1 MDMTTPARCPKKHQ
15 SKSPS
20 QNSTRSGAFTCDTA
34 LPTFAEKRGAGRAD
48 ELTIL
53 GISTADILRLGGI
66 WPPVGA
72 KRIQDPSAGRAIC
85 TTKDSNTFSEPGSTR
100 CDQDLPTTFCTEP
113 SEAPNWTKTD
123 SVNGHDFWPS
133 GMHGWSQ
140 RSMRAMKPTTLQTI
154 QRLRRLRHIALAQGN
169 DTVARKAKFALWEL
183 TGKPGYRERE

>member
-1 MDMTTPARCPKKHQ
+1 MTTPEGCPRKHH

-20 QNSTRSGAFTCDTA
+20 PSSTGSGASTCDTA

-53 GISTADILRLGGI
+53 GISTADILRLGGT
-66 WPPVGA
+66 WPPVGT
-72 KRIQDPSAGRAIC
+72 KTTSDRSASPAIC
-85 TTKDSNTFSEPGSTR
+85 TTKDSSTSTEPSSTR
-100 CDQDLPTTFCTEP
+100 SDQDLPTTFCTEP
-113 SEAPNWTKTD
+113 SEAPNWTETA
-123 SVNGHDFWPS
+123 SVNGQDFWPS